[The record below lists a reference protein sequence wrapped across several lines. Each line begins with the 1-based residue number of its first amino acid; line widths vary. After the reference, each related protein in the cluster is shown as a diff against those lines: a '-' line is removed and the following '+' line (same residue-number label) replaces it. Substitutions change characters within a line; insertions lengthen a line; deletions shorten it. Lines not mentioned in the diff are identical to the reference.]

1 MDLAQLETVLEKE
14 PGFRTKIAKTAVFKD
29 LIENWSEATSLSTSL
44 REKLHQECPLEI
56 KAVLCHAH
64 DKQTT
69 KALLTLKDGLKI
81 ETVLMRVRG
90 NRNTVCVSTQV
101 GCSLQCGFC
110 ATGKMGYKRNLT
122 SLEIVEQVLLFAR
135 LLKKEAQKITNVVFM
150 GMGEPFLNYENVLSA
165 VKLLNDNNG
174 LNIGA
179 RHLSI
184 STSGIVPGIKRLSD
198 EPLQVNLAVSLH
210 APTDELRSKLMPLNQ
225 TYPLGLLIAS
235 ISDYLRKTNR
245 KVMFEYLMLEGV
257 NDHDEN
263 AYQLID
269 LLKNLPKPLYMV
281 NLIKYNATGDFKPSP
296 EEKIKRF
303 KNLLQR
309 AGIETT
315 QRHSFGED
323 IAAACGQLAAKN

>member
-56 KAVLCHAH
+56 KAVLSHAD

-69 KALLTLKDGLKI
+69 KSLLTLKDGLKI

-210 APTDELRSKLMPLNQ
+210 APTDDLRSKLMPINQ